1 MRGRWRQ
8 RLRVAAWLLM
18 PVAVW
23 AASFCGAWL
32 GALTVEGRIEQSG
45 PLWMGAGGA
54 LGGLVGLVLWL
65 LLLRGLG
72 RPKNGDDQRP
82 ASTATS

>member
-1 MRGRWRQ
+1 
-8 RLRVAAWLLM
+8 M

-32 GALTVEGRIEQSG
+32 GAVLVEDHADQSG
-45 PLWMGAGGA
+45 PLWMAVGGA
-54 LGGLVGLVLWL
+54 LGGLIGLVTWL
-65 LLLRGLG
+65 LLIRALG
-72 RPKNGDDQRP
+72 RPRDTEDQRP